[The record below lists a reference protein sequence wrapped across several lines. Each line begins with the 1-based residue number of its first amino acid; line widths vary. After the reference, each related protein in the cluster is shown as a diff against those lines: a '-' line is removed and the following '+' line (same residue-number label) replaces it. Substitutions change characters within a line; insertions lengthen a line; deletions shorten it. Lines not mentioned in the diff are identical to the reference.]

1 MIKFTRHTLLK
12 GVFSLSEHE
21 RFTLNSE
28 SGLPLYL
35 QIAHELI
42 FRIETGALRV
52 DDKLP
57 GIRKLAKE
65 LGVSFLTVNK
75 AYGWLRDRR
84 VVASTR
90 GVGVRVVLTLEPSG
104 DEARQRSRLSAF
116 AEKVIEQ
123 AVQKQLDP
131 MLVAQAI
138 THRALAHQR
147 QTVPTKIIFVEC
159 LPEYVDDYTAALRT
173 ALADL
178 HLEVEGVLTSSL
190 EAMVSAKPATRKT
203 GSNADLM
210 TTTLYHYDFT
220 QRLMAPR
227 GQKVFALSHTLD
239 SDAIQEI
246 VSIAPNKKLGVLFGS
261 VDPAPGIIKMIQFY
275 RDLPDGSIPYAVID
289 DVPAARKVISKSDV
303 LLYTA
308 SCADRIAKLDP
319 KKQPSIL
326 IRFVPDQEAINKI
339 RMLVKRDKGY
349 WGKTVTQ

>member
-1 MIKFTRHTLLK
+1 MR
-12 GVFSLSEHE
+12 EQE

-42 FRIETGALRV
+42 FRIETGALCV
-52 DDKLP
+52 GDKLP

-104 DEARQRSRLSAF
+104 EEARQRSRLSAF
-116 AEKVIEQ
+116 AERVVAQ
-123 AVQKQLDP
+123 AVQKGMDP
-131 MLVAQAI
+131 MLVAQSI

-147 QTVPTKIIFVEC
+147 QTVPAKIVFVEC
-159 LPEYVDDYTAALRT
+159 LPEYVDDYTAELRT

-178 HLEVEGVLTSSL
+178 HLEIEGVLTTSL
-190 EAMVSAKPATRKT
+190 KSMVSALPALGKG
-203 GSNADLM
+203 GSNADFM
-210 TTTLYHYDFT
+210 TTTLYHYDFV

-227 GQKVFALSHTLD
+227 RQKVFALSHTLD
-239 SDAIQEI
+239 SAAIQNI
-246 VSIAPNKKLGVLFGS
+246 VSIPPNKKLGVLFGS

-275 RDLPDGSIPYAVID
+275 RDSPDGSIPYAVVTD
-289 DVPAARKVISKSDV
+289 QTAARKIIEIADV
-303 LLYTA
+303 LIYTA
-308 SCADRIAKLDP
+308 SCSDWISKVDA

-339 RMLVKRDKGY
+339 RMLVKRDTSK
-349 WGKTVTQ
+349 WGKSVTL